1 MATYNDLATAYAN
14 QKKAEYEKSLSYLTT
29 DAQNANNAAI
39 QAINTQYDNLVNQIN
54 NQKTDV
60 YNAYDENSQQA
71 YVNKLLAGRQL
82 NNTLSQLGIQTTGAG
97 VQAYNDN
104 EIAYGKNL
112 GLLQKTRDE
121 GLRNIANQVTESEGK
136 RQVALQQQNA
146 DYLNTLASI
155 NQKKQAMID
164 DYYNKEYANYLADLQ
179 YQDSLAMQQY
189 KTYYGGGGGGS
200 QYASGTVPYGELA
213 DAYGDGKGYVIYT
226 DTSGNQYKM
235 KQGYNPYT
243 GTKNTQGDGKGWFSN
258 GYQPN
263 NINGVPLKSSG
274 VTVSYN
280 GQNQTVWKSK
290 QDSKNV
296 YYVWDGTKN
305 KYLKLNSA
313 EKKDLGL
320 K

>member
-155 NQKKQAMID
+155 NQKKQSMID
-164 DYYNKEYANYLADLQ
+164 DYYNREYANYLADLQ
-179 YQDSLAMQQY
+179 YQDQLAMQQY
-189 KTYYGGGGGGS
+189 NTYYGGSGGNGGS
-200 QYASGTVPYGELA
+200 NYAGGVVPYGELA
-213 DAYGDGKGYVIYT
+213 DAYGDGKGYMIYT

-235 KQGYNPYT
+235 KANYNPYT

-258 GYQPN
+258 GYQPD
-263 NINGVPLKSSG
+263 NINGKKLQKTGKKLP
-274 VTVSYN
+274 N
-280 GQNQTVWKSK
+280 GQNIWKTVDKSGK
-290 QDSKNV
+290 ETL
-296 YYVWDGTKN
+296 YYWDGQAN
-305 KYLKLNSA
+305 RYYKY
-313 EKKDLGL
+313 
-320 K
+320 

>member
-39 QAINTQYDNLVNQIN
+39 GAINTQYDNLINQIN

-60 YNAYDENSQQA
+60 YNTYDENSQQA

-104 EIAYGKNL
+104 ELAYGKNL
-112 GLLQKTRDE
+112 ALLQKSRDE
-121 GLRNIANQVTESEGK
+121 GLRNIANQVAEKEGD
-136 RQVALQQQNA
+136 RQVALQKQAA
-146 DYLNTLASI
+146 DYQNVLAGI
-155 NQKKQAMID
+155 NQKKQAMLD
-164 DYYNKEYANYLADLQ
+164 DYYNREYANYLADLQ

-189 KTYYGGGGGGS
+189 KTYYGGSGGS

-213 DAYGDGKGYVIYT
+213 DAYGDGKGNMIYT
-226 DTSGNQYKM
+226 DTSGNVYKM

-243 GTKNTQGDGKGWFSN
+243 GTKANGVNKGTFSN

-263 NINGVPLKSSG
+263 
-274 VTVSYN
+274 TYN
-280 GQNQTVWKSK
+280 GIELKTSGKTGTVNGQTQNIWRLADGSG
-290 QDSKNV
+290 
-296 YYVWDGTKN
+296 YVFWDGKNNTYRKLTK
-305 KYLKLNSA
+305 A
-313 EKKDLGL
+313 EKKAHGL
-320 K
+320 Q

>member
-39 QAINTQYDNLVNQIN
+39 GAINTQYDNLINQIN

-104 EIAYGKNL
+104 ELAYGKNL
-112 GLLQKTRDE
+112 ALLQKSRDE
-121 GLRNIANQVTESEGK
+121 GLRDIANQVAEKEGD
-136 RQVALQQQNA
+136 RQVALQKQAA
-146 DYLNTLASI
+146 DYQNVLAGI
-155 NQKKQAMID
+155 NQKKQSMLD
-164 DYYNKEYANYLADLQ
+164 DYYNREYANYLADLQ

-189 KTYYGGGGGGS
+189 KTYYGSGSGS
-200 QYASGTVPYGELA
+200 QYASGVVGYGELA
-213 DAYGDGKGYVIYT
+213 DSYGDGKGNMIYT
-226 DTSGNQYKM
+226 DTSGNVYKM
-235 KQGYNPYT
+235 KANYNPYT

-263 NINGVPLKSSG
+263 NINGVGLSSSG
-274 VTVSYN
+274 KTVSYN
-280 GQNQTVWKSK
+280 GQNQTVWTTGKG
-290 QDSKNV
+290 N
-296 YYVWDGTKN
+296 YYLWDGTKN
-305 KYLKLNSA
+305 KYLKLNSS
-313 EKKDLGL
+313 EKKQL
-320 K
+320 KLK

>member
-39 QAINTQYDNLVNQIN
+39 SAINTQYDNLVKQIN
-54 NQKTDV
+54 NQRTDV
-60 YNAYDENSQQA
+60 YNTYDDSSQQA

-112 GLLQKTRDE
+112 ALLQKSRDE
-121 GLRNIANQVTESEGK
+121 GLRNIDNQVTESEGK

-164 DYYNKEYANYLADLQ
+164 DYYNREYANYLADLQ
-179 YQDSLAMQQY
+179 YQDQLAAQY
-189 KTYYGGGGGGS
+189 NSYYGGGSGGS
-200 QYASGTVPYGELA
+200 GSGYASGVVPYGELA

-235 KQGYNPYT
+235 KEGYNPYT
-243 GTKNTQGDGKGWFSN
+243 GKKNSDVSKGTFSN

-263 NINGVPLKSSG
+263 NINGVSLSSSG
-274 VTVSYN
+274 KKVSYN
-280 GQNQTVWKSK
+280 GQNQTVWTTGKG
-290 QDSKNV
+290 N
-296 YYVWDGTKN
+296 YYLWDGTKN
-305 KYLKLNSA
+305 TYIKLNKD
-313 EKKDLGL
+313 EKKQLGL

>member
-136 RQVALQQQNA
+136 RQAALQQQNA

-155 NQKKQAMID
+155 NQKKQSMID
-164 DYYNKEYANYLADLQ
+164 DYYNREYANYLADLQ

-189 KTYYGGGGGGS
+189 KTYYGGSGGSGS

-213 DAYGDGKGYVIYT
+213 DAYGDGKGNMIYT
-226 DTSGNQYKM
+226 DTSGNVYKM

-243 GTKNTQGDGKGWFSN
+243 GTKANGVNKGTFSN

-263 NINGVPLKSSG
+263 
-274 VTVSYN
+274 TYN
-280 GQNQTVWKSK
+280 GIALKVSGKTGTVNGQTQNIWALADGSG
-290 QDSKNV
+290 
-296 YYVWDGTKN
+296 YVFWDGKNNTYRKLTK
-305 KYLKLNSA
+305 A
-313 EKKDLGL
+313 EKKAHGL
-320 K
+320 